1 MSVQDFDELDII
13 GETLS
18 YEKYFD
24 EMEIP
29 DEEKQQRIKLAK
41 KFESMF
47 FSLFLMLLDEN
58 KDIENCYK
66 IADEEY
72 CKIARKFLNTKQ
84 TPAYI
89 NDYAAQITMSVID
102 TTIKNLNSDYYTS
115 QDRAMNIAAN
125 EANSMGNYREQTEM
139 IKQGYKYKVWQT
151 MEDEK
156 VRHTHTEV
164 DNTKIGIFEHFNVG
178 GSEMMFPKDIS
189 LGASA
194 EETVN
199 CRCSLEYLKN

>member
-13 GETLS
+13 GKPLS
-18 YEKYFD
+18 YEKYFG
-24 EMEIP
+24 EMEIT
-29 DEEKQQRIKLAK
+29 DKEKQERIKLAK

-72 CKIARKFLNTKQ
+72 CKIATKFLNTKQ

-125 EANSMGNYREQTEM
+125 EANSVGNYREQVEM
-139 IKQGYKYKVWQT
+139 VKQGYKFKVWRT
-151 MEDEK
+151 MEDDR

-178 GSEMMFPKDIS
+178 GSEMMFPKDTS
-189 LGASA
+189 LGAS
-194 EETVN
+194 EEEIVN

>member
-13 GETLS
+13 GKTPS

-72 CKIARKFLNTKQ
+72 CKIARKFLNTKR
-84 TPAYI
+84 TLRI
-89 NDYAAQITMSVID
+89 E
-102 TTIKNLNSDYYTS
+102 IKNKQKYCRLVCN
-115 QDRAMNIAAN
+115 
-125 EANSMGNYREQTEM
+125 TEER
-139 IKQGYKYKVWQT
+139 G
-151 MEDEK
+151 
-156 VRHTHTEV
+156 
-164 DNTKIGIFEHFNVG
+164 
-178 GSEMMFPKDIS
+178 
-189 LGASA
+189 
-194 EETVN
+194 
-199 CRCSLEYLKN
+199 